1 MRLIAISPMRSRVTT
16 KCQRGRGAIAF
27 RERDAHET
35 MSRVQA
41 VERQSGG
48 WRDVVSD
55 HGKARIASL
64 HGGES
69 GLKSAGAIIVMSTLR
84 SRCALAGSSRRTLA
98 DARE

>member
-1 MRLIAISPMRSRVTT
+1 MRLIAISSMRSRVTT

-27 RERDAHET
+27 LEWDAQEN

-41 VERQSGG
+41 VECQSGG

-69 GLKSAGAIIVMSTLR
+69 GLRSAGSIIVMSTLR
-84 SRCALAGSSRRTLA
+84 WRCALAGSSRRTLA